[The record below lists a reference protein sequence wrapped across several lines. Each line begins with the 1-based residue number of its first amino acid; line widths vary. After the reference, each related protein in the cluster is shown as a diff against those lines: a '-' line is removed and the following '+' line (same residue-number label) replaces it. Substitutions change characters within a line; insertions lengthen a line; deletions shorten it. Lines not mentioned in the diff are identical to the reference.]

1 MRENEE
7 GARESETVSLQSE
20 FKLGEGERER
30 KLGGNCSTKMPSKAS
45 LAKQSGSH
53 CAHAGHRRSL
63 PVYSVVAGSSLCVV
77 GREAFLEKP
86 PWVSQQ
92 QCSLVSERCP
102 SGQVG
107 WEGVCKAHS

>member
-7 GARESETVSLQSE
+7 GARESGTVSLQSK
-20 FKLGEGERER
+20 FKLSEGERER

-45 LAKQSGSH
+45 LAKQSGNH
-53 CAHAGHRRSL
+53 RAHAGHRRSL
-63 PVYSVVAGSSLCVV
+63 PVYSVVARSSRCMV
-77 GREAFLEKP
+77 GREAFLEKL
-86 PWVSQQ
+86 PWISQQ

-107 WEGVCKAHS
+107 WEGVC